1 MAIWGKEPRKSQLIG
16 KDPVA
21 GKDWGQKKRETEDE
35 MVGWHHRL
43 NGHEF
48 GQTLGDSEGQG
59 SLACCSSWGQKESDT
74 TLQLTNN
81 NLLSSPLPQL
91 IRHQAG
97 IGSRKN
103 RAYFRKILSCGS
115 LIWNSISFY
124 LGENGYMYMMA
135 ESLCCS
141 PEATSILLI
150 GCTPIWNKMFKVRG
164 KKKEKEMPESWKSFS
179 GSYRSHK
186 RGDLKF

>member
-1 MAIWGKEPRKSQLIG
+1 MRWLDGITDSMDMCLSKLWETL
-16 KDPVA
+16 KDRDPGVLQFT
-21 GKDWGQKKRETEDE
+21 GSKRVRHNFVTD
-35 MVGWHHRL
+35 
-43 NGHEF
+43 
-48 GQTLGDSEGQG
+48 
-59 SLACCSSWGQKESDT
+59 
-74 TLQLTNN
+74 N

-103 RAYFRKILSCGS
+103 RIYFRKILSCGS

-141 PEATSILLI
+141 PETTTILLI

-164 KKKEKEMPESWKSFS
+164 EKKEKEIPESLKSFS

-186 RGDLKF
+186 RGDLKFYPNPRQGWVLRHGWVVE